1 MKKTAAAAL
10 TAVLAT
16 GVAACSSGVPPRP
29 ALGGGVSATCRL
41 FWTYQSV
48 GGIPDYPSFAAAYQ
62 ADMAEYGHPSAPG
75 YAYDIMPVLEP
86 AVRITARARVNIGSI
101 EVVFYD
107 RSGDQT
113 GRSYQLAVNM
123 PRPRSP
129 AIVQVVATPPT
140 TLQTRGHGVIAMATG
155 AIPTLIVLPGM
166 PVAVRI
172 GVTVSEG
179 ALNGPMSVT

>member
-16 GVAACSSGVPPRP
+16 GIAACSSGVPPRP

-107 RSGDQT
+107 HSGDQT
-113 GRSYQLAVNM
+113 GRSYQLAVNEVLTAGQSYAPGTASEVGGLSDPETGDTNVTSCAVAAWM
-123 PRPRSP
+123 PR
-129 AIVQVVATPPT
+129 
-140 TLQTRGHGVIAMATG
+140 
-155 AIPTLIVLPGM
+155 
-166 PVAVRI
+166 
-172 GVTVSEG
+172 
-179 ALNGPMSVT
+179 GPN